1 MKNRGIPALIL
12 ITALFFVLL
21 IGYSLGN
28 AHRSEIAVSVSPDL
42 MTAPPAETTSATS
55 AEVSPPPPKAV
66 QPTQETFVVTFPVE
80 LNSALKEELMALPGI
95 DEVLAQRILDYRAA
109 NGWFSDPSD
118 LLKVP
123 GIGAKRFAKI
133 EEYVM
138 VWH

>member
-12 ITALFFVLL
+12 VTALFFVLL
-21 IGYSLGN
+21 IGYSLGS
-28 AHRSEIAVSVSPDL
+28 AHRSEIAVSVSPRL
-42 MTAPPAETTSATS
+42 MT
-55 AEVSPPPPKAV
+55 SPPSETSPAPSKTI
-66 QPTQETFVVTFPVE
+66 QPTQETFVVSFPVE

-109 NGWFSDPSD
+109 NGRFSDPSD

-123 GIGAKRFAKI
+123 GIGEKRFAKI

>member
-66 QPTQETFVVTFPVE
+66 QPTQETFVVTFLGFFLSV
-80 LNSALKEELMALPGI
+80 AI
-95 DEVLAQRILDYRAA
+95 DLDVTTFDFDIVRVQ
-109 NGWFSDPSD
+109 G
-118 LLKVP
+118 
-123 GIGAKRFAKI
+123 G
-133 EEYVM
+133 
-138 VWH
+138 